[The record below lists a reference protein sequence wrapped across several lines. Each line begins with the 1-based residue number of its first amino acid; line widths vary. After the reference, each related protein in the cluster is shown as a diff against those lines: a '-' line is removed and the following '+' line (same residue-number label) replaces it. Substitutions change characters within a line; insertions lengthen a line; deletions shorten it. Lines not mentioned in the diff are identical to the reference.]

1 MKKALLLLAMVVLP
15 FIAFSQHKAEQ
26 AYIYNI
32 ISFAEKWD
40 DTGLKVD
47 LDNGYKIQPFKDENG
62 KRLKFRTP
70 AAILTYLSSKGWEL
84 QSIHVA
90 SRGVNNKKSTTF
102 WVIRKACTQEELEQV
117 ALEGVRN

>member
-1 MKKALLLLAMVVLP
+1 MVVLP
-15 FIAFSQHKAEQ
+15 AITFAQHKAEQ

-40 DTGLKVD
+40 NTGLKVD

-70 AAILTYLSSKGWEL
+70 AAVLTYLSSKGWEL

>member
-15 FIAFSQHKAEQ
+15 AITFAQHKAEQ

-32 ISFAEKWD
+32 ISFAEKWN